1 MPGPI
6 AGVRVL
12 ELAQIMAG
20 PACGLMLADLGAEV
34 IKIEKTAGGDDT
46 RKFLPP
52 DINGESAAFMMMNRN
67 KKGLALNLKE
77 QEGINI
83 FKKMVEQ
90 SDVVIEN
97 FRKGTLEK
105 LGIGYEDLKKIN
117 PKIILC
123 EISGYGRT
131 GPYADKGGFD
141 LVAQG
146 MSGLMSITGESSDKP
161 PMKVGAPL
169 TDITA
174 GILGATGVLAA
185 LINRDK
191 TGKGQRVDTSLYEAG
206 IVHTYWQSAIAG
218 ATGKSPGPLG
228 SAHPLTA
235 PYQAFKTKDNW
246 ITIGASNQNNWMNL
260 LNAIERVDLQED
272 DRFKDNNSR
281 MKNLKALAPILQ
293 EELLKKTSNEWI
305 KIFDEKGLP
314 CGPINS
320 ITEMQNDPHTL
331 DRKMVIEVDN
341 KKAGKSKAIGM
352 PIKFSDT
359 NANTEIGAPNFGQH
373 TDEILIQFGY
383 SAEQIKDYK
392 DKGIVA

>member
-146 MSGLMSITGESSDKP
+146 MSGLMSITGESTNKP

-281 MKNLKALAPILQ
+281 MKNLEALAPILQ

>member
-146 MSGLMSITGESSDKP
+146 MSGLMSITGESFDKP

-281 MKNLKALAPILQ
+281 MKNLEALAPILQ

-320 ITEMQNDPHTL
+320 ITEMHNDPHTL

-383 SAEQIKDYK
+383 SADQIKDYK

>member
-281 MKNLKALAPILQ
+281 MKNLEALAPILQ